1 MDILLLHYK
10 IIKRG
15 AEADVFL
22 IPWYENMA
30 ISKLRNPKKYRNKIL
45 DNLIRGRRTIHE
57 ANMLKDVKTT
67 GIKTPFIYFLDPKRA
82 EIIMEYIDGE
92 NVKDILSKEIGC
104 EMGKYVSVL
113 HNKNII
119 HGDLTTSNFI
129 KRKHELY
136 LIDFGLS
143 FYSQRLEDMAT
154 DIRIIKEILGSAHIH
169 VFEETYQSFL
179 EGYSACTNY
188 NFSRILKVVK
198 DIEARGRYARVD

>member
-1 MDILLLHYK
+1 
-10 IIKRG
+10 
-15 AEADVFL
+15 
-22 IPWYENMA
+22 MA
-30 ISKLRNPKKYRNKIL
+30 ISKLRSPKKYRNITL

-57 ANMLKDVKTT
+57 ATMLNDVKTT

-92 NVKDILSKEIGC
+92 NVKNILSPEIGF
-104 EMGKYVSVL
+104 EMGKYVSIL

-129 KRKHELY
+129 KRKDDLY

-143 FYSQRLEDMAT
+143 FYSQRIEDMAT
-154 DIRIIKEILGSAHIH
+154 DIRIIKEILSSAHIQI
-169 VFEETYQSFL
+169 FYDTYKRFL
-179 EGYSACTNY
+179 KGYELTTNN

-198 DIEARGRYARVD
+198 DIEARGRYARVV

>member
-1 MDILLLHYK
+1 LHYK

-22 IPWYENMA
+22 IPWYKNMA
-30 ISKLRNPKKYRNKIL
+30 ISKLRNPKKYRNITL

-57 ANMLKDVKTT
+57 ANMLSDVKKT
-67 GIKTPFIYFLDPKRA
+67 GVKTPFIYFLDPQRA

-92 NVKDILSKEIGC
+92 NVKDILSKEIGF
-104 EMGKYVSVL
+104 EMGKYVSIL

-129 KRKHELY
+129 KRRDVLY

-143 FYSQRLEDMAT
+143 FYSERIEDMAT
-154 DIRIIKEILGSAHIH
+154 DIRIIKEILSSAHIQI
-169 VFEETYQSFL
+169 FDETYESFL
-179 EGYSACTNY
+179 EGYALYTNN

-198 DIEARGRYARVD
+198 DIEARGRYARVV

>member
-1 MDILLLHYK
+1 LHYR

-15 AEADVFL
+15 AEADVYL
-22 IPWYENMA
+22 IPWYKTMA
-30 ISKLRNPKKYRNKIL
+30 ISKLRSPKKYRNITL

-57 ANMLKDVKTT
+57 ATMLNDVKTT

-92 NVKDILSKEIGC
+92 NVKNILSPEIGF
-104 EMGKYVSVL
+104 EMGKYVSIL

-129 KRKHELY
+129 KRKDDLY

-143 FYSQRLEDMAT
+143 FYSQRIEDMAT
-154 DIRIIKEILGSAHIH
+154 DIRIIKEILSSAHIQI
-169 VFEETYQSFL
+169 FYDTYKGFL
-179 EGYSACTNY
+179 KGYELTTNN

-198 DIEARGRYARVD
+198 DIEARGRYARVV

>member
-1 MDILLLHYK
+1 LHYR

-15 AEADVFL
+15 AEADVYL
-22 IPWYENMA
+22 IPWYKTMA
-30 ISKLRNPKKYRNKIL
+30 ISKLRSPKKYRNITL

-57 ANMLKDVKTT
+57 ATMLNDVKTT

-92 NVKDILSKEIGC
+92 NVKNILSPEIGF
-104 EMGKYVSVL
+104 EMGKYVSIL

-129 KRKHELY
+129 KRKDDLY

-143 FYSQRLEDMAT
+143 FYSQRIEDMAT
-154 DIRIIKEILGSAHIH
+154 DIRIIKEILSSAHIQI
-169 VFEETYQSFL
+169 FYDTYKKFL
-179 EGYSACTNY
+179 KGYELTTNN

-198 DIEARGRYARVD
+198 DIEARGRYARVV

>member
-1 MDILLLHYK
+1 MHYK

-45 DNLIRGRRTIHE
+45 DNLIRGRRTIRE
-57 ANMLKDVKTT
+57 ANMLKDVKTI

-92 NVKDILSKEIGC
+92 NVKDILSKEIGY

-129 KRKHELY
+129 KRKHDLY

-143 FYSQRLEDMAT
+143 FYSERIEDMAT
-154 DIRIIKEILGSAHIH
+154 DIRIIKEILGSAHIR

-188 NFSRILKVVK
+188 NFSR
-198 DIEARGRYARVD
+198 

>member
-1 MDILLLHYK
+1 MHYK

-22 IPWYENMA
+22 IPWYKNMA
-30 ISKLRNPKKYRNKIL
+30 ISKLRNPKKYRNITL

-57 ANMLKDVKTT
+57 ANMLSDVKKT
-67 GIKTPFIYFLDPKRA
+67 GVKTPFIYFLDPQRA

-92 NVKDILSKEIGC
+92 NVKDILSKEIGF
-104 EMGKYVSVL
+104 EMGKYVSIL

-129 KRKHELY
+129 KRRDVLY

-143 FYSQRLEDMAT
+143 FYSERIEDMAT
-154 DIRIIKEILGSAHIH
+154 DIRIIKEILSSAHIQI
-169 VFEETYQSFL
+169 FDETYESFL
-179 EGYSACTNY
+179 EGYALYTNN

-198 DIEARGRYARVD
+198 DIEARGRYARVV

>member
-1 MDILLLHYK
+1 MHYK

-22 IPWYENMA
+22 IPWYKNMA
-30 ISKLRNPKKYRNKIL
+30 ISKLRNPKKYRNITL

-57 ANMLKDVKTT
+57 ANMLSDVKKT
-67 GIKTPFIYFLDPKRA
+67 GVKTPFIYFLDPQRA
-82 EIIMEYIDGE
+82 EIIMEYIHGE
-92 NVKDILSKEIGC
+92 NVKDILSKEIGF
-104 EMGKYVSVL
+104 EMGKYVSIL

-129 KRKHELY
+129 KRRDVLY

-143 FYSQRLEDMAT
+143 FYSERIEDMAT
-154 DIRIIKEILGSAHIH
+154 DIRIIKEILSSAHIQI
-169 VFEETYQSFL
+169 FDETYESFL
-179 EGYSACTNY
+179 EGYALYTNN

-198 DIEARGRYARVD
+198 DIEARGRYARVV

>member
-1 MDILLLHYK
+1 MHYK

-45 DNLIRGRRTIHE
+45 DNLIRGRRTIRE
-57 ANMLKDVKTT
+57 ANMLKDVKTI

-92 NVKDILSKEIGC
+92 NVKDILSKEIGY

-129 KRKHELY
+129 KRKHDLY

-143 FYSQRLEDMAT
+143 FYSERIEDMAT

-169 VFEETYQSFL
+169 VFEETYHSFL

-198 DIEARGRYARVD
+198 DIEARGRYARVE

>member
-1 MDILLLHYK
+1 MHYR

-15 AEADVFL
+15 AEADVYL
-22 IPWYENMA
+22 IPWYKTMA
-30 ISKLRNPKKYRNKIL
+30 ISKLRSPKKYRNITL

-57 ANMLKDVKTT
+57 ATMLNDVKTT

-92 NVKDILSKEIGC
+92 NVKNILSPEIGF
-104 EMGKYVSVL
+104 EMGKYVSIL

-129 KRKHELY
+129 KRKDDLY

-143 FYSQRLEDMAT
+143 FYSQRIEDMAT
-154 DIRIIKEILGSAHIH
+154 DIRIIKEILSSAHIQI
-169 VFEETYQSFL
+169 FYDTYKGFL
-179 EGYSACTNY
+179 KGYELTTNN

-198 DIEARGRYARVD
+198 DIEARGRYARVV

>member
-1 MDILLLHYK
+1 MHSR

-15 AEADVFL
+15 AEADVYL
-22 IPWYENMA
+22 IPWYKNIA
-30 ISKLRNPKKYRNKIL
+30 ISKLRNPKKYRNITL

-57 ANMLKDVKTT
+57 ANMLNDVKAT

-92 NVKDILSKEIGC
+92 NVKDILSPEIGFK
-104 EMGKYVSVL
+104 MGKYVSIL

-129 KRKHELY
+129 KRKDDLY

-143 FYSQRLEDMAT
+143 FYSERMEDMAT
-154 DIRIIKEILGSAHIH
+154 DIRIIKEILSSAHIEI
-169 VFEETYQSFL
+169 FDETYKRFL
-179 EGYSACTNY
+179 EAYALTTNN
-188 NFSRILKVVK
+188 NFNRILKVVK
-198 DIEARGRYARVD
+198 DIETRGRYARVV

>member
-1 MDILLLHYK
+1 LHYR

-22 IPWYENMA
+22 IPWYKNMA
-30 ISKLRNPKKYRNKIL
+30 ISKLRNPKKYRNITL

-57 ANMLKDVKTT
+57 ANMLSDVKKT
-67 GIKTPFIYFLDPKRA
+67 GVKTPFIYFLDPQRA
-82 EIIMEYIDGE
+82 EIIMEYIDGK
-92 NVKDILSKEIGC
+92 NVKDILSKEIGF
-104 EMGKYVSVL
+104 EMGKYVSIL

-129 KRKHELY
+129 KRRDVLY

-143 FYSQRLEDMAT
+143 FYSERIEDMAT
-154 DIRIIKEILGSAHIH
+154 DIRIIKEILSSAHIQI
-169 VFEETYQSFL
+169 FDETYESFL
-179 EGYSACTNY
+179 EGYALYTNN

-198 DIEARGRYARVD
+198 DIEARGRYARVV